1 MKLYYSATSPYA
13 RKVRV
18 LIIEHGLQEAVEL
31 VRADPM
37 AENAASKIGNP
48 LSKVPAL
55 EMDDGA
61 HLFDSPV
68 ICEYLDHQA
77 AGEPLLAREGAS
89 RWAVLTA
96 QALGDGI
103 LDAALSLVM
112 ESRRPETERS
122 AYWQDR
128 WTAAIHRGVDQIAED
143 VASDR
148 EAFDLGRIAYAC
160 ALGYLDF
167 RLPDLDWRGPHPNLL
182 AWFEDM
188 SARESFVQIESHL
201 GYVGIE
207 TCLLV
212 RTDGGIIAAID
223 GQPYLGEV
231 AHAGPVEQIVRQDT
245 VQSLAAMIRVHE
257 HESQKGVIVRGNV
270 GF

>member
-18 LIIEHGLQEAVEL
+18 LIIEHGLQDAVSLE
-31 VRADPM
+31 RADPM
-37 AENAASKIGNP
+37 AENAATRIGNP
-48 LSKVPAL
+48 LSKIPAL
-55 EMDDGA
+55 ELEDGT

-68 ICEYLDHQA
+68 ICEYLDHEA
-77 AGEPLLAREGAS
+77 AGEALLPKDGEH

-122 AYWQDR
+122 AFWQDR
-128 WTAAIHRGVDQIAED
+128 WTAAIHRGVDEIAGD

-148 EAFDLGRIAYAC
+148 KAFDLGRITYAC

-167 RLPDLDWRGPHPNLL
+167 RLPDLDWRGPHPNLVT
-182 AWFEDM
+182 WYDEI
-188 SARESFVQIESHL
+188 SGRESFVLTTPPE
-201 GYVGIE
+201 
-207 TCLLV
+207 
-212 RTDGGIIAAID
+212 
-223 GQPYLGEV
+223 
-231 AHAGPVEQIVRQDT
+231 
-245 VQSLAAMIRVHE
+245 
-257 HESQKGVIVRGNV
+257 
-270 GF
+270 

>member
-18 LIIEHGLQEAVEL
+18 LIIEQGLQEAVEL

-48 LSKVPAL
+48 LSKIPAL
-55 EMDDGA
+55 RLDDGTV
-61 HLFDSPV
+61 LFDSPV
-68 ICEYLDHQA
+68 ICEYLDQQA
-77 AGEPLLAREGAS
+77 EDDPLLPSDGAD

-128 WTAAIHRGVDQIAED
+128 WTAAIHRGVDEIAED
-143 VASDR
+143 VARDR
-148 EAFDLGRIAYAC
+148 ESFDLGRITYAC
-160 ALGYLDF
+160 ALGYLNF
-167 RLPDLDWRGPHPNLL
+167 RLPDLDWRGPHPRLL
-182 AWFEDM
+182 AWFEDT
-188 SARESFVQIESHL
+188 SARESFIL
-201 GYVGIE
+201 
-207 TCLLV
+207 T
-212 RTDGGIIAAID
+212 APPA
-223 GQPYLGEV
+223 
-231 AHAGPVEQIVRQDT
+231 
-245 VQSLAAMIRVHE
+245 
-257 HESQKGVIVRGNV
+257 
-270 GF
+270 

>member
-18 LIIEHGLQEAVEL
+18 LIIEQGLQDAVSLE
-31 VRADPM
+31 RADPM
-37 AENAASKIGNP
+37 AENAATRIGNP
-48 LSKVPAL
+48 LSKIPAL
-55 EMDDGA
+55 ELEDGT

-68 ICEYLDHQA
+68 ICEYLDHEA
-77 AGEPLLAREGAS
+77 AGEALLPKDGEH

-122 AYWQDR
+122 AFWQDR
-128 WTAAIHRGVDQIAED
+128 WTAAIHRGVDEIAGD

-148 EAFDLGRIAYAC
+148 KAFDLGRITYAC

-167 RLPDLDWRGPHPNLL
+167 RLPDLDWRGPHPNLVT
-182 AWFEDM
+182 WYDEI
-188 SARESFVQIESHL
+188 SGRESFVLTTPPE
-201 GYVGIE
+201 
-207 TCLLV
+207 
-212 RTDGGIIAAID
+212 
-223 GQPYLGEV
+223 
-231 AHAGPVEQIVRQDT
+231 
-245 VQSLAAMIRVHE
+245 
-257 HESQKGVIVRGNV
+257 
-270 GF
+270 

>member
-55 EMDDGA
+55 ELDDGA

-77 AGEPLLAREGAS
+77 AGEPLLAREGAA

-182 AWFEDM
+182 VWFEDM
-188 SARESFVQIESHL
+188 SARESFALTTPPE
-201 GYVGIE
+201 
-207 TCLLV
+207 
-212 RTDGGIIAAID
+212 
-223 GQPYLGEV
+223 
-231 AHAGPVEQIVRQDT
+231 
-245 VQSLAAMIRVHE
+245 
-257 HESQKGVIVRGNV
+257 
-270 GF
+270 